1 MAKKTS
7 NIPLPKSNIDDH
19 SIHLGSN
26 KDMSSKGLAS
36 AIAIAMIPVIRS
48 TNKTL
53 VDSMSLMQSY
63 LISELPDLG
72 IVSGYLED
80 FAKDLFGKP
89 EANNQTK
96 VADEQAKDIKLIKK
110 ENIDHTSI
118 FDMLADKLDD
128 LILEVRDLS
137 SINSAAW
144 GVSKEQLA
152 VIKVSN
158 SIMREQEKFSKFNL
172 QKQKHNNLFN
182 LKNLNISESGSKTEH
197 PLLKILGSLTVTKLI
212 PLIESL
218 IIGLVETFLGFGLI
232 KSVLSKIS
240 PKAFTKAFAKITEI
254 ASKLINPPKKG
265 LSGAFSKVAA
275 GEGIVQAGKGLSNTP
290 SKVAAGEGIV
300 QAGKGLSKFSKVGSI
315 GKTIFGGVGA
325 IGIAAGAIG
334 ALQGAYQ
341 GYDEG
346 KRGLDLAESTFR
358 GFVDGF
364 LEPFRKFL
372 GLDFLNY
379 DDITDVIA
387 KWYVSIV
394 TGITGAFESITATFT
409 ETIDKI
415 SNIFTSLKDLFLNN
429 IRAALQKIIP
439 EDNKIS
445 ILGNDMKFAP
455 EGLHEFAY
463 PKSTVTP
470 SPKQDQ
476 KTIDM
481 ISNQSKLEDAQMKYG
496 TKKGDSN
503 INSVVNNISPINNTI
518 VSSPIITRNPEPL
531 IFGGYLNI

>member
-1 MAKKTS
+1 MAKKIS
-7 NIPLPKSNIDDH
+7 NIPLPKSDINDH
-19 SIHLGSN
+19 SVHLGSN

-89 EANNQTK
+89 EVNNQTK
-96 VADEQAKDIKLIKK
+96 VVDEQAKDIKLIKK
-110 ENIDHTSI
+110 ENIEHTSI

-128 LILEVRDLS
+128 LILEIRDLS

-197 PLLKILGSLTVTKLI
+197 PFLKILESLAVTKLI
-212 PLIESL
+212 PLIEDL

-232 KSVLSKIS
+232 KSVLSKIA
-240 PKAFTKAFAKITEI
+240 PKAFAKITER
-254 ASKLINPPKKG
+254 ASKLVKPSEKG
-265 LSGAFSKVAA
+265 LSSTFSKAA
-275 GEGIVQAGKGLSNTP
+275 IGEELAQG
-290 SKVAAGEGIV
+290 
-300 QAGKGLSKFSKVGSI
+300 GKGLSKFSKVGNI
-315 GKTIFGGVGA
+315 GKTIFRGVGA
-325 IGIAAGAIG
+325 IGIAAGGIG
-334 ALQGAYQ
+334 ALQGVYQ
-341 GYDEG
+341 GYNEG

-394 TGITGAFESITATFT
+394 TGITDAFESITTTFT

-463 PKSTVTP
+463 PKSSVTP

-496 TKKGDSN
+496 IKKGDSN

>member
-7 NIPLPKSNIDDH
+7 NIPLPKSDINDH
-19 SIHLGSN
+19 SVHLGSN

-110 ENIDHTSI
+110 ENIEHTSI

-128 LILEVRDLS
+128 LILEIRDLS

-265 LSGAFSKVAA
+265 LSGAFSKA
-275 GEGIVQAGKGLSNTP
+275 ST
-290 SKVAAGEGIV
+290 GEGIV
-300 QAGKGLSKFSKVGSI
+300 QAGKGLSKFSKVSSI
-315 GKTIFGGVGA
+315 GKTIFRGVGA
-325 IGIAAGAIG
+325 IGIAAGAVG

-394 TGITGAFESITATFT
+394 TGITDAFESITTTFT

-463 PKSTVTP
+463 PKSSVTP